1 MNGDKM
7 NNSNIK
13 KRVVLGMSGGV
24 DSSVAAILLKEQ
36 GYEVIGVFMKNW
48 EEKDE
53 NGVCTTEADY
63 KDVIAVAEQLD
74 IPYYS
79 VDFVKEYWNKVFTYF
94 LDEYKKGRTPNP
106 DVMCNKEIKFKKN
119 ILT

>member
-1 MNGDKM
+1 
-7 NNSNIK
+7 
-13 KRVVLGMSGGV
+13 MSGGV

-79 VDFVKEYWNKVFTYF
+79 VDFVK
-94 LDEYKKGRTPNP
+94 R
-106 DVMCNKEIKFKKN
+106 
-119 ILT
+119 ILG